1 MRNGILLAEDTPDRI
16 MSKFESN
23 SIEEAFLILSQ
34 KQGDD
39 IITSKPADLKKHSI
53 IPALPGDVVVPS
65 IAIDNTNTNLEKNP
79 INYNCNDLQFENR
92 KRVFFTTRGRIK
104 ALMTKN
110 FVQLFRQPS

>member
-1 MRNGILLAEDTPDRI
+1 MRNGILLAEDSPTRI

-34 KQGDD
+34 KQGED
-39 IITSKPADLKKHSI
+39 IITSKPGDFKRHSI
-53 IPALPGDVVVPS
+53 IPAERIQS
-65 IAIDNTNTNLEKNP
+65 IGFNNTNSNLEKCP
-79 INYNCNDLQFENR
+79 INYNCNDVDSNNR
-92 KRVFFTTRGRIK
+92 KNIFFSTRGRIK

>member
-1 MRNGILLAEDTPDRI
+1 MRNGILLAEDTPEKI
-16 MSKFESN
+16 MNKFESN

-39 IITSKPADLKKHSI
+39 IITSIPHDFKKHSI
-53 IPALPGDVVVPS
+53 IPVLPGDAVPS
-65 IAIDNTNTNLEKNP
+65 IECENIEKNQLH
-79 INYNCNDLQFENR
+79 YNCEDVGLRRR
-92 KRVFFTTRGRIK
+92 KRVFFTTKGRIK